1 MTEEKIEKD
10 PTKPKYKVVTLQEQ
24 GPKLPL
30 GVTNEKGVRAD
41 IIETKR
47 WNMREER
54 ALGKLRANNPDA
66 NLAQYAS
73 MVLGH
78 MCPRL
83 GPHTFDESVKA
94 EVKNVHIGQMPAGDI
109 FYAYVWLRVKALG
122 NILDLRPKCG
132 SCTNEF
138 DFPAD
143 LNTLEI
149 HVAEKPEDALWEYEL
164 KDPFPVH
171 DKEVKSFT
179 MGPAI
184 WNSYEMMNQDSGLNV
199 GETKLDVI
207 RGSIQNVNGGPNI
220 IVTENDLDEMSK
232 LDLEI
237 LTELIDKNFLGP
249 NMSVEG
255 KCAKCRRD
263 FKKTIPWSY
272 DDFFGVSS
280 R

>member
-1 MTEEKIEKD
+1 VTEEKTERD
-10 PTKPKYKVVTLQEQ
+10 PTKPKYKVTTLQEQ

-30 GVTNEKGVRAD
+30 GMTDGGGVRAD
-41 IIETKR
+41 LIEVKR

-54 ALGKLRANNPDA
+54 ALGRLRASNPDL
-66 NLAQYAS
+66 NMAQYAG

-78 MCPRL
+78 MCPKL
-83 GPHTFDESVKA
+83 GPHTFDESMKA
-94 EVKNVHIGQMPAGDI
+94 EVKTVHIGQMPAGDI
-109 FYAYVWLRVKALG
+109 FYAYVWLRMKALG
-122 NILDLRPKCG
+122 NVLDLRPKCG
-132 SCTNEF
+132 SCNNEF

-149 HVAEKPEDALWEYEL
+149 HVAETPEDALWEYEL
-164 KDPFPVH
+164 KEPFKAH
-171 DKEVKSFT
+171 GKEVKSLT

-184 WNSYEMMNQDSGLNV
+184 WNSYEMMNNDSGLNV
-199 GETKLDVI
+199 GETKLEVI
-207 RGSIQNVNGGPNI
+207 KGSIQKVNGGPNI
-220 IVTENDLDEMSK
+220 IIGKNDLDDMGK
-232 LDLEI
+232 FDLEN
-237 LTELIDKNFLGP
+237 LTELIDKHFLGP

-255 KCAKCRRD
+255 KCTKCRRD